1 MNSRVV
7 LAIVIAWL
15 AGASEALAQNYCEL
29 EKIRVQSEGDA
40 AFADFSSV
48 DTSTCALGI
57 ETTVHVESSEGASKI
72 TDRCGRGHRN
82 HFTTVT
88 HIETNIVG
96 VAVHVY
102 DRCLGAEVLSI
113 AASGEPE
120 DFHVSQ
126 NLRTASLRAT
136 LEGLNEYNEPVPI
149 AIDLVWSSTGQR
161 QRTVERDPREQG
173 GLISFSS
180 LSAGTV
186 IDALASGSV
195 TVDGV
200 DRTPL
205 GSTQGTIERNSGHSL
220 FEYR

>member
-1 MNSRVV
+1 MKSKIV

-15 AGASEALAQNYCEL
+15 AAASEAMAQNYCEL
-29 EKIRVQSEGDA
+29 EKIRVQSEGA
-40 AFADFSSV
+40 GAFADFSSV

-57 ETTVHVESSEGASKI
+57 ETTVHIESSEGARRI
-72 TDRCGRGHRN
+72 TDRCGRGGHHYTN
-82 HFTTVT
+82 VT
-88 HIETNIVG
+88 HSETDVVG

-102 DRCLGAEVLSI
+102 DRCLGAEVFSI
-113 AASGEPE
+113 TASGEPE

-136 LEGLNEYNEPVPI
+136 LEGRNEYNEPVPI

-161 QRTVERDPREQG
+161 QNTVDRNERDP
-173 GLISFSS
+173 GLVSFSS
-180 LSAGTV
+180 LSVGTV
-186 IDALASGSV
+186 VEALASGSV

-205 GSTQGTIERNSGHSL
+205 GSTQGTIERDSGHSL

>member
-1 MNSRVV
+1 MKSKIV

-15 AGASEALAQNYCEL
+15 AAASEAMAQNYCEL
-29 EKIRVQSEGDA
+29 ERIRVQSEGDA

-57 ETTVHVESSEGASKI
+57 ETTVHVESSEGARKI

-82 HFTTVT
+82 NFTTIT

-102 DRCLGAEVLSI
+102 DRCLGAEVFSI
-113 AASGEPE
+113 TASGEPE

-136 LEGLNEYNEPVPI
+136 LEGRNEYNEPVPI
-149 AIDLVWSSTGQR
+149 EIDLVWSSTGQR
-161 QRTVERDPREQG
+161 QRTVERDPRDQG
-173 GLISFSS
+173 LVSFSS
-180 LSAGTV
+180 LLAGTV
-186 IDALASGSV
+186 VDALASGSV

-200 DRTPL
+200 DRTPS
-205 GSTQGTIERNSGHSL
+205 GSTVGTIERNSGHL
-220 FEYR
+220 LLEYR

>member
-1 MNSRVV
+1 MKSKIV

-15 AGASEALAQNYCEL
+15 AAASEAMAQNYCEL
-29 EKIRVQSEGDA
+29 ERIRVQSEGDA

-57 ETTVHVESSEGASKI
+57 ETTVHVESSEGARKI
-72 TDRCGRGHRN
+72 TDRCGRGHGN
-82 HFTTVT
+82 NFTTIT
-88 HIETNIVG
+88 HIETNIVS

-102 DRCLGAEVLSI
+102 DHCLGAVVFSI
-113 AASGEPE
+113 TASGEPE

-136 LEGLNEYNEPVPI
+136 LEGMNEYDEPVPI

-161 QRTVERDPREQG
+161 QRTVERDPRDE
-173 GLISFSS
+173 GLVSFSS
-180 LSAGTV
+180 LVAGTV
-186 IDALASGSV
+186 VEALATGSV

-205 GSTQGTIERNSGHSL
+205 GSTQGTIERDSGHL
-220 FEYR
+220 LVEYR